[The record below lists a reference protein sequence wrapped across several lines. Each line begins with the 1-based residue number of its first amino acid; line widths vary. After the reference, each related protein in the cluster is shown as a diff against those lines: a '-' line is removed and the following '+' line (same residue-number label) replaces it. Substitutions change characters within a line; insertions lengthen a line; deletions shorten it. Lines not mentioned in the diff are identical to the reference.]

1 MLNWLW
7 RALEKGT
14 CGVRYRP
21 QPSLHNT
28 RLIFQ
33 TKSDVGKTSSRL
45 ATCMFDMFWQ
55 FFFNVKISQLTVPW
69 ALVQANTRHWDMR
82 RPLTPTDA
90 LRHPSRPWQ
99 MHWPKQMPNGF
110 CYRLR
115 RWAGMWE
122 ATQYSHYIH
131 ICSHILNIIYSLSVH
146 WVGHGWAAW

>member
-14 CGVRYRP
+14 CGVRYWP

-45 ATCMFDMFWQ
+45 AACMYVWYVLTV
-55 FFFNVKISQLTVPW
+55 FFNVKISQLTVPW

-110 CYRLR
+110 CYS
-115 RWAGMWE
+115 AE
-122 ATQYSHYIH
+122 ALGRDVGSDTIFTLY
-131 ICSHILNIIYSLSVH
+131 SHILNIIYSLSVH